1 MFSHGS
7 FHSKLLEIMFSHGSF
22 HSLLLLFYYSHMA
35 HFISFII
42 LFIYFYL
49 GGWHRSVKIWKTS
62 SHTPTEIRRHLL
74 SRIEIEH
81 DRILEHDRNY
91 YKLCSH
97 MAYLIYYYYCYY
109 YFILFL
115 FGWVASECENLED
128 FFTHTYGD

>member
-42 LFIYFYL
+42 LLYYL
-49 GGWHRSVKIWKTS
+49 
-62 SHTPTEIRRHLL
+62 
-74 SRIEIEH
+74 
-81 DRILEHDRNY
+81 
-91 YKLCSH
+91 
-97 MAYLIYYYYCYY
+97 
-109 YFILFL
+109 L

-128 FFTHTYGD
+128 FFTHTYGDYKTLIQYVRLEHDRILEHEHDMIEHDMIE